1 MSGYTAY
8 FNGEWV
14 PTSEA
19 TLSPWAEEFLA
30 ANVEEA
36 KALGRPELAPWPYLG
51 SDVGLMIMASMS
63 IMSWAAAPSAWVS
76 PVKMPTSLLIAR

>member
-1 MSGYTAY
+1 MSEYTAY

-36 KALGRPELAPWPYLG
+36 KA
-51 SDVGLMIMASMS
+51 
-63 IMSWAAAPSAWVS
+63 PSAWVR